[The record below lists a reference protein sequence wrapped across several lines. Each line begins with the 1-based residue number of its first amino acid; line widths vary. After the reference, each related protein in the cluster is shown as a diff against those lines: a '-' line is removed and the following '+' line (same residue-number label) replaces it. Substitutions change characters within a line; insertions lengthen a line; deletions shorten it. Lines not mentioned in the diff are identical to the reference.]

1 MVDYHGIIHRA
12 QGQTDRFVHKRGDN
26 VKGTSTNNSLK
37 RMLARAPK
45 GTKLNR

>member
-1 MVDYHGIIHRA
+1 MVDYHGIIYRA
-12 QGQTDRFVHKRGDN
+12 SNHGNVNKRGNN